1 MGGRIDKPPLP
12 AAPQVVQAPAS
23 VRQLWYPQRSVR
35 GYPFER
41 FLFGGKSP
49 EQTHVTV
56 WSGYPHSPHPAF
68 SYCCKRRNMRA
79 ARTFNTS
86 RRPTASLS
94 ATVHAQVLGQR
105 AACPLVWVGN
115 FHYGVAEILFNRDD
129 LLISSAKYGC
139 SAHVA
144 RTPRHRWAIIITII
158 VASGMEVAQC
168 AILEIQFIGSAVL
181 WLLRFL

>member
-1 MGGRIDKPPLP
+1 MFVPACGFPLKIVGLVPASAYDLHARRIDNDAPTACRHQIRRACRDGRPLSREPHDRGLFNFLIKQTKCPP
-12 AAPQVVQAPAS
+12 AASHRPPVVQAPTS

-56 WSGYPHSPHPAF
+56 WSGYPHSPHSAF
-68 SYCCKRRNMRA
+68 SYCCKHRNMRA

-105 AACPLVWVGN
+105 AACPQVWVGN
-115 FHYGVAEILFNRDD
+115 FHYGGR
-129 LLISSAKYGC
+129 
-139 SAHVA
+139 
-144 RTPRHRWAIIITII
+144 
-158 VASGMEVAQC
+158 
-168 AILEIQFIGSAVL
+168 
-181 WLLRFL
+181 